1 LFHRAVFFD
10 FGGTLFS
17 YAEVRPH
24 FDRMLREMLGELAR
38 RHALTAPME
47 VIRRAFRRA
56 VEKKMAEFLP
66 RPFYLHRDLF
76 EAAEVDLLTELGA
89 SPREGDDFL
98 LYLGQTEAALAAV
111 QPREGVGET
120 LAALRGRGLH
130 LGIVSNIDDDQFHPL
145 FERIGLGSYFDAVT
159 TSEEARSCKP
169 HPGIYRHAL
178 RKAGGIAAEEVVF
191 VGDSLDYDVAGAKAL
206 GMTTVLIRD
215 LPSQQ
220 TGGEDP
226 DHVIEAIPELLQIIG
241 A

>member
-24 FDRMLREMLGELAR
+24 FDRMLRELAR

-47 VIRRAFRRA
+47 EIRRTFRRTVA
-56 VEKKMAEFLP
+56 KKMEEFLP

-89 SPREGDDFL
+89 SPREGNDSL
-98 LYLGQTEAALAAV
+98 LYLGQSAAALVAV
-111 QPREGVGET
+111 QPRKGLGET

-215 LPSQQ
+215 FPGELA
-220 TGGEDP
+220 GGEDP